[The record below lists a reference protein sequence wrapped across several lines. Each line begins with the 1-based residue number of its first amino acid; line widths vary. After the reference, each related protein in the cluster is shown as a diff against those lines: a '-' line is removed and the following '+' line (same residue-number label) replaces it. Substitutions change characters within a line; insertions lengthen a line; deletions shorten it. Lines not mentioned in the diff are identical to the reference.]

1 MQSNLQPV
9 DDRRRLAL
17 GLILLIVGAIAL
29 VEQAIQFEVPDA
41 AWPVAVIVP
50 GITLLVVGLIVRH
63 EAGVGLI
70 VAGSI
75 VTTVGLVLLYQ
86 NATGRWESWAYAWA
100 LVGPTASGVGLALAG
115 LADGDRL
122 LVRRGIDLSLL
133 GLAMFAIGWL
143 VLEGILGISDQGTL
157 NEAAGPVILIMI
169 GAFVVLRG
177 LVFRRGTDFRGP
189 TTPPAA
195 PSA

>member
-29 VEQAIQFEVPDA
+29 VEQAIQFDVPDA
-41 AWPVAVIVP
+41 AWPVAIIVP

-100 LVGPTASGVGLALAG
+100 LVGPVSSTLIERAARGV
-115 LADGDRL
+115 
-122 LVRRGIDLSLL
+122 
-133 GLAMFAIGWL
+133 
-143 VLEGILGISDQGTL
+143 
-157 NEAAGPVILIMI
+157 EAYAERDT
-169 GAFVVLRG
+169 FDDLRG
-177 LVFRRGTDFRGP
+177 GLEARLR
-189 TTPPAA
+189 AA
-195 PSA
+195 